1 MAIIHVSCILN
12 YPFFLYIHQGCCS
25 LCARVCHKGHDVG
38 YSRKSSFFCDCGA
51 EVATAIAEGRT
62 PCKCLTPVAE
72 DVIREV
78 FGENNNNNVEL
89 VTQETHQNYPECV
102 FTDLLAKNCKVDCQ
116 ASLKSL
122 VNEASKKEWKES
134 ILTFFNECY
143 QTTTPN
149 TTIDYSKLF
158 AASASEATIET
169 GIDLEPRSGTPL
181 AIKRLNQTSMFAIR
195 AARSSALQSRMVT
208 TPGGSSRTNCQCT
221 SSCCVAFL
229 LDSDG
234 SIFGSFELL
243 PNVVSADTIGGVYGI
258 QGPFTHFQELGTV
271 KRGTE
276 SLYKVSCVGKS
287 TRSNQPRSIVLEFN
301 EKSVSVKEL
310 QWPASSS
317 LDLVSFQVTISLDHV
332 HFRVHILL
340 AVKPQKVVSLT
351 RQR

>member
-1 MAIIHVSCILN
+1 M
-12 YPFFLYIHQGCCS
+12 
-25 LCARVCHKGHDVG
+25 
-38 YSRKSSFFCDCGA
+38 
-51 EVATAIAEGRT
+51 ATAIAEGRT

-78 FGENNNNNVEL
+78 FGENNNNNVDL

-122 VNEASKKEWKES
+122 VDEASKKEWKES

-158 AASASEATIET
+158 ATSASEATIET

-208 TPGGSSRTNCQCT
+208 TPGGSSRTSKNAVHVQT
-221 SSCCVAFL
+221 
-229 LDSDG
+229 
-234 SIFGSFELL
+234 IT
-243 PNVVSADTIGGVYGI
+243 ADN
-258 QGPFTHFQELGTV
+258 
-271 KRGTE
+271 RG
-276 SLYKVSCVGKS
+276 
-287 TRSNQPRSIVLEFN
+287 
-301 EKSVSVKEL
+301 
-310 QWPASSS
+310 
-317 LDLVSFQVTISLDHV
+317 
-332 HFRVHILL
+332 
-340 AVKPQKVVSLT
+340 
-351 RQR
+351 